1 MSRLRWIATMA
12 AGMALAPG
20 SPLWVATE
28 PAAVAQVHSGQRLI
42 LKDGSYQAVT
52 KYEKKGDR
60 VRYFSAERDEWED
73 IPAELI
79 DWAATEKWNKTHVA
93 GASDAG
99 AAVTLSGPQAQ
110 SSTQSAGNSSQTGTA
125 AGSGQS
131 GNTAASD
138 QNNPRMSEAAKIDAE
153 AAAVRADARART
165 PLVAAG
171 LHLPDE
177 DGVFVLDNFQSIP
190 ELVHLS
196 QSHGNVN
203 RDANHNVLRAAIAS
217 FHGAEEPVRIDGQA
231 ARVRL
236 HVNDPELYVS
246 LDTQGEAMEPES
258 ALMVDTHGASSA
270 RDKNDFS
277 SPDSRYA
284 IVKVNVRPGE
294 RVIGAMSVSRAGEA
308 RQDVNVIPTAAEILP
323 GKHWMKLTP
332 KEPLDVGEFALMEI
346 LGPGEVN
353 LDVWDFGVSPNAP
366 ENRHVI
372 TPLKD
377 GAGRE

>member
-1 MSRLRWIATMA
+1 MSGLRWIAAVA
-12 AGMALAPG
+12 AGVAMMTGAP
-20 SPLWVATE
+20 VRVI
-28 PAAVAQVHSGQRLI
+28 PAAMAQVRNGQRLI

-60 VRYFSAERDEWED
+60 VRYFSADREDWEE

-79 DWAATEKWNKTHVA
+79 DWEATEKWNKGH
-93 GASDAG
+93 GPGGSDAG
-99 AAVTLSGPQAQ
+99 AVVALEGPQAQ
-110 SSTQSAGNSSQTGTA
+110 NGDASGKAA
-125 AGSGQS
+125 AG
-131 GNTAASD
+131 D
-138 QNNPRMSEAAKIDAE
+138 QNDPGMAEAAKIDAE
-153 AAAVRADARART
+153 AAAARADAKART
-165 PLVAAG
+165 PLVAAA

-177 DGVFVLDNFQSIP
+177 SGVFVLDNYQGIP
-190 ELVHLS
+190 ELAHLS
-196 QSHGNVN
+196 QTHGDVN

-217 FHGAEEPVRIDGQA
+217 FHGAQDPVRINGQA

-270 RDKNDFS
+270 QDKNDFS
-277 SPDSRYA
+277 SPDSRYV
-284 IVKVNVRPGE
+284 IVRVDVRPGE
-294 RVIGAMSVSRAGEA
+294 RVVGAMSVSRAGAA
-308 RQDVNVIPTAAEILP
+308 RQDVNVIPTTAEILP

-332 KEPLDVGEFALMEI
+332 KEPLDVGEYALMEI

-372 TPLKD
+372 TPVKD
-377 GAGRE
+377 GRE